1 MSALLAGVALAF
13 AVWLAVRLAW
23 LADDSF
29 ISFRYAWNLV
39 HGHGLVYNA
48 GEYVE
53 GYTNLLWTILMAA
66 AMGVGVVPEV
76 SSKALGIICWL
87 LLAAVLA
94 LRSWRHRE
102 APVEE
107 HRDLIPQG
115 QLAVDADEDVPLA
128 VRAVQ

>member
-1 MSALLAGVALAF
+1 
-13 AVWLAVRLAW
+13 
-23 LADDSF
+23 
-29 ISFRYAWNLV
+29 
-39 HGHGLVYNA
+39 
-48 GEYVE
+48 
-53 GYTNLLWTILMAA
+53 
-66 AMGVGVVPEV
+66 VVPEV

-94 LRSWRHRE
+94 LRSWRHCE

-107 HRDLIPQG
+107 HRDLISQG